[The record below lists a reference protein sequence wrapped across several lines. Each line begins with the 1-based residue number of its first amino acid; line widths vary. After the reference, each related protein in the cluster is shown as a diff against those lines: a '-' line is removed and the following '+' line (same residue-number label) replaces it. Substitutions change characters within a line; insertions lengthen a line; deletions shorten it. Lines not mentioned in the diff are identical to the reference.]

1 MEVMLTDV
9 GCSSLGNKLLH
20 VMAIITHIPR
30 ELDKNFDFHGLEIK
44 PESRILFKATKL
56 ENIVYS
62 YIPLGRDQALQPKPT
77 RVWSFPNLG
86 DPKAMSFYVK
96 HVNHVRKE

>member
-30 ELDKNFDFHGLEIK
+30 ELENSFDFHGLEIK
-44 PESRILFKATKL
+44 PESRILFKAKKL
-56 ENIVYS
+56 ENILYS
-62 YIPLGRDQALQPKPT
+62 YIPLGRHQALQPKPT
-77 RVWSFPNLG
+77 RVWSFQSLE
-86 DPKAMSFYVK
+86 DPKAMSFYAK
-96 HVNHVRKE
+96 HVNHVRN